1 MEMEGIRFHG
11 KRVKRLLV
19 HTLWF
24 AEFEP
29 QGEYPWLTG
38 DFIIT
43 PLSTNIRRTN
53 NGKGIYVKCRCV
65 VMEAKTCNFFVYEY
79 IYNREPNF
87 LYLRGYLRRVNI
99 YWFD

>member
-1 MEMEGIRFHG
+1 MEGIRFHG

-19 HTLWF
+19 HSLWF
-24 AEFEP
+24 AELP
-29 QGEYPWLTG
+29 QVSQGEYPWLTG

-53 NGKGIYVKCRCV
+53 NGKGIKCRCV
-65 VMEAKTCNFFVYEY
+65 VMEARTYNLFVYEY
-79 IYNREPNF
+79 IYNREPGF